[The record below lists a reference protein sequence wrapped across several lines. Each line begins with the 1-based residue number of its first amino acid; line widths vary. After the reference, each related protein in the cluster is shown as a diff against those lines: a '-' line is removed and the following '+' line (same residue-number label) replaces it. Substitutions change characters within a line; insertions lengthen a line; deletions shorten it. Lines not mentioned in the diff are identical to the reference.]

1 MVNNWRKRRVFEFH
15 IHQWYFYTEVEV
27 VNEGGIICNGDQ
39 QFLACLFMR
48 DGEQVWSGEELRKGR
63 QDVGNYIV

>member
-1 MVNNWRKRRVFEFH
+1 MVNNWRKRRVSEFH
-15 IHQWYFYTEVEV
+15 IRQWYFYTEVEV

-48 DGEQVWSGEELRKGR
+48 DGE
-63 QDVGNYIV
+63 